1 MNLDN
6 RTAVIVGGTGDIG
19 HSTARLFIE
28 AGANVI
34 ITGRTATRV
43 KEKASALG
51 PKARG
56 IAVDP
61 ADESQLRRLFAETGA
76 FDYLL
81 LTLGTQAV
89 TMSFVELSEE
99 QLLRAMNEKFLFY
112 TRTLRLA
119 WDKVGQSV
127 TWLTGA
133 AARTALPGMSNYA
146 ASNGALHAIMGPLTM
161 ELLPVRI
168 NCVASGLVRSD
179 FWRNLGMPAEAQAA
193 MYAGAEQSIPLRHV
207 AEPEEIAHAL
217 LFAATNSYTTGTIL
231 DPDGGL
237 HLGTVGAVQTEKRS
251 FGNVR

>member
-1 MNLDN
+1 
-6 RTAVIVGGTGDIG
+6 
-19 HSTARLFIE
+19 
-28 AGANVI
+28 
-34 ITGRTATRV
+34 
-43 KEKASALG
+43 
-51 PKARG
+51 
-56 IAVDP
+56 
-61 ADESQLRRLFAETGA
+61 
-76 FDYLL
+76 
-81 LTLGTQAV
+81 
-89 TMSFVELSEE
+89 MSFVELSEE

-133 AARTALPGMSNYA
+133 AARSALPGISNYA
-146 ASNGALHAIMGPLTM
+146 ASNGALHAIMD
-161 ELLPVRI
+161 RSRWSS
-168 NCVASGLVRSD
+168 CRCASSASPPGLVRTN

-207 AEPEEIAHAL
+207 AEPDEIAHAL

-237 HLGTVGAVQTEKRS
+237 HLGTVGAVQTEKCS